1 MTFRELLE
9 LRTEKDG
16 KRPFL
21 LFRSNFV
28 DFATLDRKANQVANF
43 FRDLGVKKGKHVC
56 LLLPNFPEFL
66 YLWFGLVKLGA
77 VMVPLNTRLRENKLA
92 YIINHCDA
100 EWIVVNE
107 ALYYAYTFIE
117 EDLKNI
123 KQKIWHSEYT
133 PTPKTFHSLDNV
145 MDSADESAPPA
156 VDIKDE
162 DPLAILYTFGTGG
175 PPKGSMINHFNYINT
190 GRVWAEDIIDYR
202 QDDIVF
208 STMPLFHANAQMLTA
223 MSCLVSGR
231 PYVLGERFSP
241 SVFFDEVRQYG
252 ATVLHLTGSMIA
264 KLMGQ
269 PERENDSDNPARIA
283 SSMGTPREIWENF
296 EKRFN
301 LKILEGYGVTECGVA
316 CLSNTPKDRK
326 IGSIGKPTRFCNVTI
341 WDGNGQ
347 KIPAG
352 QTGEIMVKEKIP
364 HSMFL
369 GYYKQPDKTE
379 EAWEGGWFHTGDRG
393 YKDGDGYFFF
403 IDRINESIRYRGVSI
418 SPFEIEAIVNSNPKV
433 LESAAVG
440 VLSEIGEEEI
450 KIYVVVK
457 PGEKLEIEELI
468 SFCDER
474 MAYFMNPRYVEF
486 VKELPKNSGQ
496 KIQRLELKTRVP
508 GNAWDREKARYGLIL
523 KDEHT

>member
-9 LRTEKDG
+9 LRAEKDG

-21 LFRSNFV
+21 LFRNKIV
-28 DFATLDRKANQVANF
+28 DFATLDQKVNKAANF

-56 LLLPNFPEFL
+56 LHLPNFPEFL

-77 VMVPLNTRLRENKLA
+77 VMVPLNIRLRENKLA
-92 YIINHCDA
+92 YVINHCDA

-107 ALYYAYTFIE
+107 ALYYAYSFVE
-117 EDLKNI
+117 KDLKSI
-123 KQKIWHSEYT
+123 KHKIWHSDDT
-133 PTPKTFHSLDNV
+133 PPPENFHSLFTLMN
-145 MDSADESAPPA
+145 SAEEKAPPA
-156 VDIKDE
+156 VAIKDE
-162 DPLAILYTFGTGG
+162 DPIAILYTFGSAGL
-175 PPKGSMINHFNYINT
+175 PKGSMISHFNYINT
-190 GRVWAEDIIDYR
+190 GRVWAEDIINYR
-202 QDDIVF
+202 EDDIVL
-208 STMPLFHANAQMLTA
+208 STMPLSHANAQMLTA
-223 MSCLVSGR
+223 MSCLISGR

-241 SVFFDEVRQYG
+241 LVFFDEIRQYG
-252 ATVLHLTGSMIA
+252 ATVLHLTGSMVA

-283 SSMGTPREIWENF
+283 SSIGTPREIWENF

-301 LKILEGYGVTECGVA
+301 LEILEGYGVTECGVA
-316 CLSNTPKDRK
+316 CLSNRPNDRK

-352 QTGEIMVKEKIP
+352 QTGEIVVKEKIP

-393 YKDGDGYFFF
+393 YKDVDGHFFF
-403 IDRINESIRYRGVSI
+403 IDRINESIRFRGVSI

-440 VLSEIGEEEI
+440 VLSDIGEEEI
-450 KIYVVVK
+450 KIYVVIK
-457 PGEKLEIEELI
+457 PGERLEIEELTT
-468 SFCDER
+468 FCDER
-474 MAYFMNPRYVEF
+474 MAFFMNPRYVEF
-486 VKELPKNSGQ
+486 VKELPKNSEQ
-496 KIQRLELKTRVP
+496 KIQRLELKTKGV
-508 GNAWDREKARYGLIL
+508 GNAWDREKAKYGLIL